1 MKMKHKLLSTIATAI
16 ASISLLT
23 FSAGATAQSYPNKP
37 IRIIVPYTAGDLA
50 DVISRFVG
58 EKVSAELKQPVVIEN
73 KPGASGL
80 LGLQTLAQAEPDG
93 YTFAMGQMGSLAVA
107 PITNKWTL
115 NVLKDFKPVA
125 MTFTNYMM
133 MVTTAQFGPKT
144 LAELI
149 AYSKANPGKVRVA
162 TNGEGGFPHLTV
174 ELLKQKTG
182 FTYDHIPYKGASQIL
197 PDLIAGRVEVT
208 VLGFS
213 SLYPHVQAG
222 RLNAIAVTGKNRPTT
237 ANNIATIGET
247 VTGYESLG
255 WFGLIAPKNTPDDR
269 IKIVNAA
276 VNKALAMPE
285 VLEQAK
291 KLGLDADPG
300 TPAQFGKTWQQD
312 YDKWS
317 GIIKGL
323 NLPDKK

>member
-1 MKMKHKLLSTIATAI
+1 MKTKLLSTVAVAL
-16 ASISLLT
+16 ASMSMFM
-23 FSAGATAQSYPNKP
+23 FSPVASAQAYPSKP
-37 IRIIVPYTAGDLA
+37 IKIVVPYPAGDLA
-50 DVISRFVG
+50 DVISRLIG
-58 EKVSAELKQPVVIEN
+58 EKVSAELKQSVVVEN

-80 LGLQTLAQAEPDG
+80 LGLQALAQAEPDG

-107 PITNKWTL
+107 PITNNWAM

-133 MVTTAQFGPKT
+133 LVTNAQFPPKT
-144 LAELI
+144 LPDLI

-182 FTYDHIPYKGASQIL
+182 FNYDHIPYKGASQIM

-213 SLYPHVQAG
+213 SLYPQVKAG
-222 RLNAIAVTGKNRPTT
+222 RLNAIAVTGKDRPAT
-237 ANNIATIGET
+237 APEVPTIGET
-247 VTGYESLG
+247 VKGYKSLG

-269 IKIVNAA
+269 IKVVNAA
-276 VNKALAMPE
+276 VNKALAMPA

-291 KLGLDADPG
+291 KLGLVADPG
-300 TPAQFGKTWQQD
+300 TPAQFGATWQQD

-317 GIIKGL
+317 GIIKSL
-323 NLPDKK
+323 NLSPKK

>member
-1 MKMKHKLLSTIATAI
+1 MKTKLLSTVAVAL
-16 ASISLLT
+16 ASMSMFM
-23 FSAGATAQSYPNKP
+23 FSPVASAQAYPNKP
-37 IRIIVPYTAGDLA
+37 IKFIVPYPAGDLA
-50 DVISRFVG
+50 DVIARLIG
-58 EKVSAELKQPVVIEN
+58 EKVSAELKQSVIVEN

-80 LGLQTLAQAEPDG
+80 LGLQNLAQADPDG

-133 MVTTAQFGPKT
+133 MVTTAEFKPKT

-182 FTYDHIPYKGASQIL
+182 FTYDHIPYKGASLIL

-213 SLYPHVQAG
+213 SLYPHVKAG
-222 RLNAIAVTGKNRPTT
+222 RLNAIAVTGKNRPET
-237 ANNIATIGET
+237 APEVATIGET
-247 VTGYESLG
+247 VKGYESLG

-269 IKIVNAA
+269 IKVVNAA
-276 VNKALAMPE
+276 VNKALAMPA

-291 KLGLDADPG
+291 KLGLVADPG
-300 TPAQFGKTWQQD
+300 TPAQFGATWQQD

-317 GIIKGL
+317 GIIKSL
-323 NLPDKK
+323 NLSPKK